1 MLLFIKYMVSKRCK
15 LVVISV
21 LQDLGMPFKSVD
33 LGVVELPDTITNDQR
48 ARLKITLQK
57 HGLELMDD
65 KDAVMIERIIQT
77 VMEAVDRGEEMSSLK
92 LSEFLSRELDV
103 SYLTISQ
110 LFSKIKGMTLEH
122 FYLLQRIEKVKEL
135 LLYEKLSLTE
145 IAHQLHYSST
155 AHLSAQFK
163 KITGLTPTFF
173 MTLHKRKKSLQ
184 ALVYMA

>member
-1 MLLFIKYMVSKRCK
+1 MVSKRCK

-21 LQDLGMPFKSVD
+21 LQYMGIPFKSVD

-65 KDAVMIERIIQT
+65 KDAVMIERITQT
-77 VMEAVDRGEEMSSLK
+77 VMEAVDRGEEMSNLK

-103 SYLTISQ
+103 SYFTISQ
-110 LFSKIKGMTLEH
+110 LFSKIKGITLEH
-122 FYLLQRIEKVKEL
+122 FYLVQRIEKVKEL

-173 MTLHKRKKSLQ
+173 MSLNKRKQYLQ

>member
-21 LQDLGMPFKSVD
+21 LQDMGLPFKSVD
-33 LGVVELPDTITNDQR
+33 LGVVELSDRITNEQR
-48 ARLKITLQK
+48 GVLKTTLQK

-65 KDAVMIERIIQT
+65 KDAVMIEQIT
-77 VMEAVDRGEEMSSLK
+77 KAVVEAVGRGEEMSSLK
-92 LSEFLSRELDV
+92 LSEFLSRELNI

-110 LFSKIKGMTLEH
+110 LFSMIKGMTLEH
-122 FYLLQRIEKVKEL
+122 FYLLQRIEKVKEM
-135 LLYEKLSLTE
+135 LLYNKLSLTE
-145 IAHQLHYSST
+145 IAHHLHYSST

-173 MTLHKRKKSLQ
+173 MSLNKRKQSLQ